1 MKKLKWVIVAVV
13 VIGVIGA
20 IGSSG
25 GDSDNE
31 TKTQTEGSTD
41 VSEND
46 TSDKTETK
54 EDTKKEE
61 KEKEEKEEKVKYV
74 KITSTKLIKA
84 FKDNQVKCKRKYDG
98 KNLKVTGKVQSVGT
112 DVLDNIY
119 VCLGSNDELA
129 LVGIQCYA
137 KDKTTEDKIAELS
150 EGDEITVTGV
160 GDCGSLSF
168 TLSGA
173 EIID

>member
-46 TSDKTETK
+46 TSDKVETK

-61 KEKEEKEEKVKYV
+61 KEKEEKVKYT

-119 VCLGSNDELA
+119 VCLGSNDELT

-168 TLSGA
+168 TLIDA